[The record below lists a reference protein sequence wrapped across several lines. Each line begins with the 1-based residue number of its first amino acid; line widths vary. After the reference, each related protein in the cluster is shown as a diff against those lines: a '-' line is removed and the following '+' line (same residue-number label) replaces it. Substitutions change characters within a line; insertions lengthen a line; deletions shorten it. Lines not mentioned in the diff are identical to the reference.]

1 MDYFKKPFS
10 RASLMHAE
18 IPFLLIVLKAEVEI
32 FNVIVRSS
40 SGR

>member
-10 RASLMHAE
+10 RASFKHAE
-18 IPFLLIVLKAEVEI
+18 IPFLLIVLNADVEI

-40 SGR
+40 SGM